1 MEMLE
6 RDLKEKEK
14 QIELMRIENLK
25 MKEMNDLM
33 MIKDIKQSKNE

>member
-33 MIKDIKQSKNE
+33 MIKDIKQSKND

>member
-1 MEMLE
+1 MLE

-25 MKEMNDLM
+25 IKEINDLM